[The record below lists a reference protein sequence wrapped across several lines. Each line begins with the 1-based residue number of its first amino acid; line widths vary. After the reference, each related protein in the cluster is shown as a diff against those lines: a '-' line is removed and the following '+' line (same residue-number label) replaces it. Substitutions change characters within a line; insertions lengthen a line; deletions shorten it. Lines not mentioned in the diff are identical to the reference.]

1 MQSNGG
7 FVKFKLVVCY
17 HCITPVLLN
26 CYDIKLRLTGFL
38 NHFFIATFT
47 IGIEIR
53 KPFSV
58 KFRTVKYNFLYMKKT
73 QTKILL
79 VDDEPD
85 ILEIVGYNLAQE
97 GYQIVTAS
105 NGKEAIA
112 KAKKELPDLIIM
124 DVMMPE
130 MDGMEACE
138 NIRNIPELSHVII
151 TFLTARSE
159 DYSQVAG
166 FDVGA
171 DDYITKPIKPKLLVS
186 KVKALL
192 RRRQKEPNETS
203 ETLNVGGIE
212 INREEYKIV
221 MDNVEIALP
230 RKEFELFYLLASK
243 PGKVFKRDEILD
255 KVWGNE
261 VVVGGRTIDVH
272 IRKLREKIGEDFF
285 KTIKGVGYKFE
296 V

>member
-1 MQSNGG
+1 
-7 FVKFKLVVCY
+7 
-17 HCITPVLLN
+17 
-26 CYDIKLRLTGFL
+26 
-38 NHFFIATFT
+38 
-47 IGIEIR
+47 
-53 KPFSV
+53 
-58 KFRTVKYNFLYMKKT
+58 
-73 QTKILL
+73 
-79 VDDEPD
+79 
-85 ILEIVGYNLAQE
+85 
-97 GYQIVTAS
+97 
-105 NGKEAIA
+105 
-112 KAKKELPDLIIM
+112 M

-138 NIRNIPELSHVII
+138 NIRKIPELSNTII

-166 FDVGA
+166 FDAGA

-192 RRRQKEPNETS
+192 RRLKEKEQNS

-221 MDNVEIALP
+221 KDNIEIALP

-272 IRKLREKIGEDFF
+272 IRKLREKIGEELF